1 LRKSGAT
8 LMPDT
13 TILPSFIPSERTRVR
28 RVHERGRYDR
38 ETVFAILDAA
48 MMCHI
53 GYVIDGQPYV
63 TPTLFWREGE
73 KLYWHGSSASRML
86 RSQTAGIP
94 VCLTVTHVDGLVVA
108 RSGFHHS
115 LNYRAV
121 MAFGTAAKVEDLAEK
136 EAGLNAFVDRVYPGR
151 TKLVRGINPQE
162 LKATTL
168 MGMTIAEVSAK
179 LRTGGPVDD
188 EEDYT
193 SDCWAGIIPITPRIG
208 APIPDP
214 RLKPGIPPEPEVGH
228 FPAGAAFDQ
237 VLLALARQADN
248 E

>member
-1 LRKSGAT
+1 
-8 LMPDT
+8 MPDT
-13 TILPSFIPSERTRVR
+13 SGLPSFTPTERTRVR
-28 RVHERGRYDR
+28 RVHDRGRYDR

-86 RSQTAGIP
+86 RNQSPGIP

-121 MAFGTAAKVEDLAEK
+121 MAFGTASKVEDPAEK

-151 TKLVRGINPQE
+151 TDLIRTINSQE

-168 MGMTIAEVSAK
+168 LGMTIEEASAK

-188 EEDYT
+188 EEDYAA
-193 SDCWAGIIPITPRIG
+193 DCWAGVIPITPRIG
-208 APIPDP
+208 APVADS
-214 RLKPGIPPEPEVGH
+214 RLKAGVPAEPEVGH
-228 FPAGAAFDQ
+228 FPEGAAFDE
-237 VLLALARQADN
+237 VLLALARQGGDHG
-248 E
+248 

>member
-1 LRKSGAT
+1 
-8 LMPDT
+8 MPYST
-13 TILPSFIPSERTRVR
+13 VLPSFTPSPRTRVR

-86 RSQTAGIP
+86 RNQSAGIP

-121 MAFGTAAKVEDLAEK
+121 MAFGMAAKVEDPEEK

-151 TKLVRGINPQE
+151 TKLIRGINGQE

-168 MGMTIAEVSAK
+168 MGMTIEEASAK

-193 SDCWAGIIPITPRIG
+193 ADCWAGVIPVTPVIG
-208 APIPDP
+208 APVADP
-214 RLKPGIPPEPEVGH
+214 RLKAGVPAAPEVGH
-228 FPAGAAFDQ
+228 FTEGSAFDQ
-237 VLLALARQADN
+237 VLLALARQA
-248 E
+248 EGHE

>member
-1 LRKSGAT
+1 
-8 LMPDT
+8 MPDT
-13 TILPSFIPSERTRVR
+13 NVLPPFVSSERTRVR
-28 RVHERGRYDR
+28 RLHERGRYDR
-38 ETVFAILDAA
+38 ETVFAILDSA

-86 RSQTAGIP
+86 RNQSTGIP
-94 VCLTVTHVDGLVVA
+94 VCLTVSHVDGLVVA

-121 MAFGTAAKVEDLAEK
+121 MAFGTAAKIEDPVEK

-151 TKLVRGINPQE
+151 SGLIRPIDAQE

-168 MGMTIAEVSAK
+168 LGMTIEEASAK
-179 LRTGGPVDD
+179 IRVGGPVDD
-188 EEDYT
+188 EEDYAA
-193 SDCWAGIIPITPRIG
+193 DCWAGVIPVTQRVG
-208 APIPDP
+208 AVIPDP
-214 RLKPGIPPEPEVGH
+214 RLKPGVAAQPEVGH
-228 FPAGAAFDQ
+228 FAEGAAFDQ
-237 VLLALARQADN
+237 ILLGLARHGARDG
-248 E
+248 

>member
-1 LRKSGAT
+1 
-8 LMPDT
+8 MPDT
-13 TILPSFIPSERTRVR
+13 VIPSSFTPTERTRVR
-28 RVHERGRYDR
+28 RVHDRGRYDR
-38 ETVFAILDAA
+38 ESVFAILDAA

-86 RSQTAGIP
+86 RNQSTGIP

-136 EAGLNAFVDRVYPGR
+136 EAGLNAFVDRVYPDR
-151 TKLVRGINPQE
+151 TKRIRGINTQE

-168 MGMTIAEVSAK
+168 LGMTIEEASAK

-193 SDCWAGIIPITPRIG
+193 ADCWAGIIPITPLIG
-208 APIPDP
+208 APVADP
-214 RLKPGIPPEPEVGH
+214 RLKPGVAAEPEVGH
-228 FPAGAAFDQ
+228 FPEGAAFDQ
-237 VLLALARQADN
+237 VLLALARKADGHG
-248 E
+248 

>member
-1 LRKSGAT
+1 
-8 LMPDT
+8 MPDST
-13 TILPSFIPSERTRVR
+13 LLPAFKPSERTRVR

-38 ETVFAILDAA
+38 DTVFAILDSA

-86 RSQTAGIP
+86 RNQSSGIP

-121 MAFGTAAKVEDLAEK
+121 MAFGTAAKVEDPAEK
-136 EAGLNAFVDRVYPGR
+136 EAGLNAFVDRIYPGR
-151 TKLVRGINPQE
+151 TGRIRPISPQE

-168 MGMTIAEVSAK
+168 LGMTIEEASAK
-179 LRTGGPVDD
+179 VRVGGPVDD
-188 EEDYT
+188 EEDYDA
-193 SDCWAGIIPITPRIG
+193 DCWAGVIPITQIIG
-208 APIPDP
+208 APIVDP
-214 RLKPGIPPEPEVGH
+214 RLKPGVPGEPEVGH
-228 FPAGAAFDQ
+228 FPAGAGFDK
-237 VLLALARQADN
+237 VLL
-248 E
+248 

>member
-1 LRKSGAT
+1 
-8 LMPDT
+8 MPDT
-13 TILPSFIPSERTRVR
+13 ITSPSFTPTERNRVR

-38 ETVFAILDAA
+38 ETVFAILDSA

-73 KLYWHGSSASRML
+73 RLYWHGSSASRML

-121 MAFGTAAKVEDLAEK
+121 MAFGTAAKVEDPAEK

-151 TKLVRGINPQE
+151 TKLVRSINPQE

-168 MGMTIAEVSAK
+168 LGMTIEDASAK
-179 LRTGGPVDD
+179 LRQGGPVDD

-193 SDCWAGIIPITPRIG
+193 ADCWAGVIPITPLIG
-208 APIPDP
+208 AAIPDA
-214 RLKPGIPPEPEVGH
+214 RLKPGIPAEPEIGH
-228 FPAGAAFDQ
+228 FTEGATFDQ
-237 VLLALARQADN
+237 VLLALARNAA

>member
-1 LRKSGAT
+1 
-8 LMPDT
+8 MPDT
-13 TILPSFIPSERTRVR
+13 VVPSSFVPSERTRVR
-28 RVHERGRYDR
+28 RVHDRGRYDR

-86 RSQTAGIP
+86 RNQSTGIP

-151 TKLVRGINPQE
+151 TKLIRGINTQE

-168 MGMTIAEVSAK
+168 MGMTIEEASAK

-193 SDCWAGIIPITPRIG
+193 ADCWAGVIPITPLIG
-208 APIPDP
+208 APVADP
-214 RLKPGIPPEPEVGH
+214 RLKPGVPGEPEIGH
-228 FPAGAAFDQ
+228 FPEGAAFDQ
-237 VLLALARQADN
+237 VLLALARQAGG

>member
-1 LRKSGAT
+1 
-8 LMPDT
+8 MPDT
-13 TILPSFIPSERTRVR
+13 VIPSSFTPSERTRVR
-28 RVHERGRYDR
+28 RVHDRGRYDR
-38 ETVFAILDAA
+38 ESVFAILDAA

-86 RSQTAGIP
+86 RNQSTGIP

-136 EAGLNAFVDRVYPGR
+136 EAGLNAFVDRVYPDR
-151 TKLVRGINPQE
+151 TKRIRGINTQE

-168 MGMTIAEVSAK
+168 LGMTIEEASAK

-193 SDCWAGIIPITPRIG
+193 ADCWAGIIPITPLIG
-208 APIPDP
+208 APVADP
-214 RLKPGIPPEPEVGH
+214 RLKPGVAAEPEVGH
-228 FPAGAAFDQ
+228 FPEGAAFDQ
-237 VLLALARQADN
+237 VLLALARKADGHG
-248 E
+248 

>member
-1 LRKSGAT
+1 
-8 LMPDT
+8 MPDSAT
-13 TILPSFIPSERTRVR
+13 LPSFAPTNRTRVR

-38 ETVFAILDAA
+38 ETVFAILDSA

-73 KLYWHGSSASRML
+73 RLYWHGSSASRML
-86 RSQTAGIP
+86 RNQTAGIP

-121 MAFGTAAKVEDLAEK
+121 MAFGTAAKVEDPAEK
-136 EAGLNAFVDRVYPGR
+136 EIGLNAFVDRVYPGR
-151 TKLVRGINPQE
+151 SGLVRPINGQE

-168 MGMTIAEVSAK
+168 LGMTIEEASAK
-179 LRTGGPVDD
+179 VRVGGPVDD

-193 SDCWAGIIPITPRIG
+193 ADCWAGVVPIAQILG
-208 APIPDP
+208 APIPDQ
-214 RLKPGIPPEPEVGH
+214 RLRPGIPAEPEVGH
-228 FPAGAAFDQ
+228 FTAGARFDEI
-237 VLLALARQADN
+237 LLAMAKEA
-248 E
+248 EG

>member
-1 LRKSGAT
+1 
-8 LMPDT
+8 MPDS
-13 TILPSFIPSERTRVR
+13 TILPSFTPSERTRVR

-38 ETVFAILDAA
+38 ETVFAILDSA

-53 GYVIDGQPYV
+53 GYVINGQPYV

-86 RSQTAGIP
+86 RNQSSGIP

-121 MAFGTAAKVEDLAEK
+121 MAFGTATKVEDPAEK
-136 EAGLNAFVDRVYPGR
+136 EVGLNAFVDRVYPGR
-151 TKLVRGINPQE
+151 TDLIRGINPQE

-168 MGMTIAEVSAK
+168 MGMTIEEASAK

-193 SDCWAGIIPITPRIG
+193 ADCWAGVIPITSRIG
-208 APIPDP
+208 APIADS
-214 RLKPGIPPEPEVGH
+214 RLKPGVPAEPEVGH
-228 FPAGAAFDQ
+228 FAEGAAFDQ
-237 VLLALARQADN
+237 VLLALARQAGGHG
-248 E
+248 

>member
-1 LRKSGAT
+1 
-8 LMPDT
+8 MPDT
-13 TILPSFIPSERTRVR
+13 VLPSFVPSERTRVR
-28 RVHERGRYDR
+28 RVHDRGRYDR
-38 ETVFAILDAA
+38 ETVFAILDSA

-86 RSQTAGIP
+86 RNHSTGIP

-121 MAFGTAAKVEDLAEK
+121 MALGTAAKVEDPAEK

-151 TKLVRGINPQE
+151 TKLIRGINGQE

-168 MGMTIAEVSAK
+168 MGMTIEEASAK
-179 LRTGGPVDD
+179 LRTGGPVDAD
-188 EEDYT
+188 EDYAA
-193 SDCWAGIIPITPRIG
+193 DCWAGVIPITPLIG
-208 APIPDP
+208 APVADP
-214 RLKPGIPPEPEVGH
+214 RLKPGVPAAPEIGH
-228 FPAGAAFDQ
+228 FTEGAAFDQ
-237 VLLALARQADN
+237 VLLALARQADDHG
-248 E
+248 

>member
-1 LRKSGAT
+1 
-8 LMPDT
+8 MPDT
-13 TILPSFIPSERTRVR
+13 AISPSFKPSQRTRVR
-28 RVHERGRYDR
+28 RVHDRGRYDR
-38 ETVFAILDAA
+38 ETVFAILDSA

-73 KLYWHGSSASRML
+73 RLYWHGSSASRML
-86 RSQTAGIP
+86 RNQTAGIP

-121 MAFGTAAKVEDLAEK
+121 MAFGTAAKVEDPAEK

-151 TKLVRGINPQE
+151 SALIRPINAQE

-168 MGMTIAEVSAK
+168 LGMTIEEASAK
-179 LRTGGPVDD
+179 VRTGGPVDD
-188 EEDYT
+188 EEDYAA
-193 SDCWAGIIPITPRIG
+193 DCWAGIVPITPHIG
-208 APIPDP
+208 AAIPDP
-214 RLKPGIPPEPEVGH
+214 RLKPGILVEPQVGH
-228 FPAGAAFDQ
+228 FPEGAAFAEI
-237 VLLALARQADN
+237 LLALARKA
-248 E
+248 EA

>member
-1 LRKSGAT
+1 
-8 LMPDT
+8 MPDT
-13 TILPSFIPSERTRVR
+13 GVLPPFTPSSRTRVR

-38 ETVFAILDAA
+38 ETVFAILDSA

-73 KLYWHGSSASRML
+73 RLYWHGSSASRML
-86 RSQTAGIP
+86 RNQTTGIP

-121 MAFGTAAKVEDLAEK
+121 MAFGTAAKVEDPAEK

-151 TKLVRGINPQE
+151 TGLIRPINGQE

-168 MGMTIAEVSAK
+168 LGMTIEEASAK
-179 LRTGGPVDD
+179 VRVGGPVDD

-193 SDCWAGIIPITPRIG
+193 ADCWAGVIPITPHIG

-214 RLKPGIPPEPEVGH
+214 RLKPGVWGKPEVGH
-228 FPAGAAFDQ
+228 FPEGAAFDQ
-237 VLLALARQADN
+237 VLLALARQH
-248 E
+248 EG